1 MTMVGAMVT
10 PIDPQSP
17 VDVYRLIVE
26 QSADPLLLAVHG
38 RMVVVSPSIEAALG
52 WQPGELE
59 HTELVDLCH
68 AADRESLVS
77 LMERAAHGGTH
88 RGVFQM
94 RAKDDGWLWVLV
106 TLSASRD
113 AGDNDT
119 VIGSLREIN
128 LRVEN
133 ERELHSE
140 RNRYRAL
147 AEHASDV
154 VVQTDVDGRIVWLSP
169 SVTAHAGWQPE
180 ELIGRLTEDLVNP
193 LDVEAIRESR
203 IVVDSGRAS
212 RVRVRMRTAAGA
224 DRWFAVLAQ
233 AVTDDEGNVIGR
245 ISGWR
250 DIQGEVEGQ
259 EHLDAERRRAE
270 ASEALLRATLDA
282 MLDPQATFE
291 PVVDDDGRIV
301 DFRCIDV
308 NSAACSYLGLS
319 REQLRAT
326 SLLTLMPGLEA
337 SGLFA
342 TYVACSRFGVPIVLD
357 GVEYGNEIVGGSR
370 FYDIRGTKCDGGFSL
385 TWRDVTDRIADSQR
399 ISASERRYRLI
410 AENASDVVLHLSDA
424 GIVQWVSPSLA
435 VTLGWQ
441 VGEWIGRNFV
451 DFAHATDRD
460 GLVEDLRHLRAGAS
474 VNRRLRLAA
483 MSDGYRWVDLRA
495 RPFQDDDGA
504 HAGSV
509 ASLRDIDAQVASEIE
524 LERLAR
530 IDSLTGLVNRAQ
542 AVRRLE
548 GVSADNRRSGL
559 LTGVLFIDID
569 RFKEVNDTYGHAA
582 GDAVLKS
589 LAHRLNEVVRR
600 EDVVARMG
608 GDEILVILDGVR
620 ELADAVV
627 LGEKVRQVAGMPIPF
642 GPGDRAI
649 HVTVS
654 VGATIAVPGEH
665 ADALLARADDAMYE
679 AKRRGR
685 DQVVPIE
692 PVRPC

>member
-1 MTMVGAMVT
+1 MVEAVT
-10 PIDPQSP
+10 HEAP
-17 VDVYRLIVE
+17 VMAWGDVYREIVE
-26 QSADPLLLAVHG
+26 GAADPLLLAVHG
-38 RMVVVSPSIEAALG
+38 TVVVVSPSIEAALG
-52 WQPGELE
+52 WQPDDLQG
-59 HTELVDLCH
+59 TALVELCH
-68 AADRESLVS
+68 AADRASL
-77 LMERAAHGGTH
+77 LALIDRAASGGTH

-94 RAKDDGWLWVLV
+94 HAKDDGWLWVLV
-106 TLSASRD
+106 TLSAAREAHEDS
-113 AGDNDT
+113 A

-140 RNRYRAL
+140 RKRFQAL

-154 VVQTDVDGRIVWLSP
+154 VMQTDVDGRIVWLS
-169 SVTAHAGWQPE
+169 SSITAHTGWQAQ
-180 ELIGRLTEDLVNP
+180 ELVGRFIEDIVSP
-193 LDVEAIRESR
+193 MDVDAIRESR
-203 IVVDSGRAS
+203 VVVDSGRAS
-212 RVRVRMRTAAGA
+212 RTRVRLRTSTGT

-233 AVTDDEGNVIGR
+233 PITDDDGVLVGR
-245 ISGWR
+245 MSGWR
-250 DIQGEVEGQ
+250 DIQSEVEAQ
-259 EHLDAERRRAE
+259 AHLDAARQRAE
-270 ASEALLRATLDA
+270 TSEALLRATLDA

-291 PVVDDDGRIV
+291 PVFGDDGRIV
-301 DFRCIDV
+301 DFSYTDA
-308 NSAACSYLGLS
+308 NAAACTYLGLT
-319 REQLRAT
+319 REQLRSS

-342 TYVACSRFGVPIVLD
+342 AYVACARFGVPIVLD

-399 ISASERRYRLI
+399 IGASERRYRLI
-410 AENASDVVLHLSDA
+410 AENASDVVVHLSD
-424 GIVQWVSPSLA
+424 GGVVQWVSPSLA

-441 VGEWIGRNFV
+441 VAEWTDHNLV
-451 DFAHATDRD
+451 DFVHAADRD
-460 GLVEDLRHLRAGAS
+460 GVLEDLAHLRSGAS
-474 VNRRLRLAA
+474 ANRRLRVAA

-495 RPFQDDDGA
+495 RPYQDDAGV
-504 HAGSV
+504 HEGSV

-548 GVSADNRRSGL
+548 GVFVDNRRSGL
-559 LTGVLFIDID
+559 FTGVLFVDVD
-569 RFKEVNDTYGHAA
+569 RFKDVNDTFGHAA
-582 GDAVLKS
+582 GDTVLKT
-589 LAHRLNEVVRR
+589 LARRLTDVVRR

-649 HVTVS
+649 HVSVS

-665 ADALLARADDAMYE
+665 ADTLLARADDAMYE

-692 PVRPC
+692 PVSPS